1 MKLALKE
8 SSGFHM
14 VSALENG
21 LQKYSE
27 RVLEW
32 LKQNHLQRYLVAH
45 LVECQSLGFS

>member
-1 MKLALKE
+1 MKLALKA
-8 SSGFHM
+8 SLGLYM

-32 LKQNHLQRYLVAH
+32 LTENHLQRCLVAH
-45 LVECQSLGFS
+45 LVECQSFGLS